1 MRKLLPILLLLSPL
15 AADICVAQTDHLN
28 IVCSECRDPQEYP
41 DDFVNFAF
49 NQTYGPDAWLTYDQ
63 ADDFYV
69 TNLDNQAVY
78 VDVDFVFLGVG
89 FEGFRFPFWPT
100 YILQFTLAL
109 PDGNL
114 YTAFRSIYLT
124 PLPVPSSDDSSQDNT
139 TGSSDAGGGDDGEED
154 DYYDD
159 YDDYDGYDE
168 WDEQEY
174 DDYVGFTDIED
185 PDEDGNFR
193 DPDWCEEC

>member
-1 MRKLLPILLLLSPL
+1 MRKLLPILMLFLPL
-15 AADICVAQTDHLN
+15 AADICVAQTRPLT
-28 IVCSECRDPQEYP
+28 IVCAECRNPQEYP

-49 NQTYGPDAWLTYDQ
+49 NQAYGKDAWLTYDQ

-69 TNLDNQAVY
+69 TNLDNQTVY

-89 FEGFRFPFWPT
+89 FEGFRFPLWPT

-109 PDGNL
+109 PNGTLN
-114 YTAFRSIYLT
+114 TAFRSIYLT
-124 PLPVPSSDDSSQDNT
+124 PLPVPSSNDSLQDDT
-139 TGSSDAGGGDDGEED
+139 TSSSDAGGGDDGEGD

-159 YDDYDGYDE
+159 DDGYDGYDE

-174 DDYVGFTDIED
+174 DDYEGFVEIED
-185 PDEDGNFR
+185 PDEDGNFS
-193 DPDWCEEC
+193 DDKWCEEC

>member
-1 MRKLLPILLLLSPL
+1 MRKLLPILLLLLPL

-28 IVCSECRDPQEYP
+28 IVCAECRDPQQYP

-49 NQTYGPDAWLTYDQ
+49 NQAYGSDAWLTYEQ
-63 ADDFYV
+63 ADDFFI
-69 TNLDNQAVY
+69 TNLDNQTVY
-78 VDVDFVFLGVG
+78 VDIDFLFLGIG
-89 FEGFRFPFWPT
+89 IEGLRLAFWPT

-109 PDGNL
+109 PDGAL

-124 PLPVPSSDDSSQDNT
+124 PLPVPSSEDNFQDDT
-139 TGSSDAGGGDDGEED
+139 TSSSDAGGGDDGDED

-159 YDDYDGYDE
+159 YDDYDE

-174 DDYVGFTDIED
+174 DDYSGFVEIED
-185 PDEDGNFR
+185 PDEYGNF
-193 DPDWCEEC
+193 DDSEWCEEC

>member
-28 IVCSECRDPQEYP
+28 IVCAECRDPNQYP

-49 NQTYGPDAWLTYDQ
+49 NQAYGPDAWLTYDQ
-63 ADDFYV
+63 ADDFFI
-69 TNLDNQAVY
+69 TNLDDQTVY
-78 VDVDFVFLGVG
+78 VDIDFLFLGIG
-89 FEGFRFPFWPT
+89 FEGLRLAFWPT

-109 PDGNL
+109 PDGTL
-114 YTAFRSIYLT
+114 YTAFRSIYQT
-124 PLPVPSSDDSSQDNT
+124 SLPVPSSVDSSQDDT
-139 TGSSDAGGGDDGEED
+139 TSSSDAGGGDDGEEEED

-159 YDDYDGYDE
+159 DDGYDE

-174 DDYVGFTDIED
+174 DDYEGFVEIED
-185 PDEDGNFR
+185 PDEDGNF
-193 DPDWCEEC
+193 DDSEWCEEC